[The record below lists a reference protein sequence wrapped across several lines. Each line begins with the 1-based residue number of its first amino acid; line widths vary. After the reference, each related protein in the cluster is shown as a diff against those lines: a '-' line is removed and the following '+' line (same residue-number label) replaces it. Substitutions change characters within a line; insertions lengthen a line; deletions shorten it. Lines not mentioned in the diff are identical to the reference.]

1 MKKLYRNDLI
11 LNIIIIA
18 LCVAVPLCFL
28 LAETSGEKTVLISY
42 NGNVKKQIEL
52 SDSGV
57 YQLHGVEITVRDGRA
72 FVSASN
78 CPDGL
83 CMKMKDA
90 KNAGD
95 SIICVPNRVSVK
107 ITGKSG
113 KDGIDV
119 IAG

>member
-11 LNIIIIA
+11 VNIIIIVLCIA
-18 LCVAVPLCFL
+18 LPICFFL
-28 LAETSGEKTVLISY
+28 TDSGGERTVIISCD
-42 NGNVKKQIEL
+42 GKIKKQIKL
-52 SDSGV
+52 SEDCV
-57 YQLHGVEITVRDGRA
+57 YQVHGVEVTVKDGRA
-72 FVSASN
+72 FVSASS

-90 KNAGD
+90 KNTGD

-113 KDGIDV
+113 EDGIDV